1 MPPFVLIC
9 HQLDHL
15 KPTITPSSRP
25 LPCSAGI
32 LILLPPMIVK
42 EPVSTPAKV
51 ARWWPL
57 AVLVAINVLNFYD
70 RQVAGAVVEPV
81 RKEFG
86 LSDTQIGW
94 LNTAF
99 TLLYGVVSL
108 PLGLLADRTSR
119 KKLLAIGVTV
129 WAALTASARWINS
142 YSFLVFTRLGVG
154 VGEATAAPTATSWI
168 GDLYPAEK
176 RSKPLA
182 LFMLGVPVGGAL
194 SFFFTGPIAQRYG
207 WRAGMVVAALP
218 ALLLVPLLLML
229 HEPERGAA
237 ESRPVARDAGSIWQV
252 LRIPTFWWIALSGAL
267 VNFNLYAIGVFF
279 PAFFQ
284 RIHHLNVAQAG
295 IKTGIIYAIG
305 GICGGSLSGWA
316 GDRIVRRSR
325 SGRMKIAAIA
335 TLVSVPLSYVGIH
348 QGYGALALAMPLLTA
363 AYGLLNMYYGLVYA
377 AIQDIVA
384 PALRGTSMAIYFL
397 VMYLLGASWGSLV
410 IGGLSDKLAHRAA
423 LLAGVVIPS
432 AEAFKKLPVYEPF
445 KATGLQ
451 QALLALPALSVLL
464 ALVLWLGSKT
474 IVRDIAAQR
483 GSAT

>member
-1 MPPFVLIC
+1 
-9 HQLDHL
+9 
-15 KPTITPSSRP
+15 
-25 LPCSAGI
+25 
-32 LILLPPMIVK
+32 MIVK
-42 EPVSTPAKV
+42 EQVSTPAKV

-108 PLGLLADRTSR
+108 PLGRLADQSSR
-119 KKLLAIGVTV
+119 KRLLAIGVV
-129 WAALTASARWINS
+129 IWAALTASARWINS

-154 VGEATAAPTATSWI
+154 IGEATAAPTATSWI
-168 GDLYPAEK
+168 GDLFPAER

-194 SFFFTGPIAQRYG
+194 SFFFTGPIAQRFG
-207 WRAGMVVAALP
+207 WRAGMVVAAAP

-229 HEPERGAA
+229 HEPQRGAA
-237 ESRPVARDAGSIWQV
+237 ETTRPLATDAGSFWQV
-252 LRIPTFWWIALSGAL
+252 LRIPTFWWIAISGAL

-279 PAFFQ
+279 PAFFA
-284 RIHHLNVAQAG
+284 RIHHMNLARAG
-295 IKTGIIYAIG
+295 VMTGIIYAVG
-305 GICGGSLSGWA
+305 GTLGGSVAGWA
-316 GDRIVRRSR
+316 GDRIVHRSR

-335 TLVSVPLSYVGIH
+335 TLVSVPLSYFGIH
-348 QGYGALALAMPLLTA
+348 QGYGALAIAMPLLIAT
-363 AYGLLNMYYGLVYA
+363 YGLLNMYYGLVYA

-384 PALRGTSMAIYFL
+384 PALRGTTMAMYFL

-410 IGGLSDKLAHRAA
+410 IGGLSDKLAHRAT
-423 LLAGVVIPS
+423 LLAGVAIPS
-432 AEAFKKLPVYEPF
+432 AEAFKKLPIYEPF
-445 KATGLQ
+445 KAIGLQ
-451 QALLALPALSVLL
+451 QALLAIPVLSLLL
-464 ALVLWLGSKT
+464 AVVLWAGSKS
-474 IVRDIAAQR
+474 IVRDMAAQH
-483 GSAT
+483 GSASARSV